1 MDGNLRRCSIKRR
14 YCSPGS
20 LHSHTFCTTTRT
32 APCYISSIL
41 EHRTKL
47 ALLQQRRLEIQS
59 FVVFLSLAFL
69 LPAFCLSHCLVS
81 CPAHLQLS
89 TQRQFRFGSSCS
101 QVAGHSIQISSN
113 QLIIDEAISSTGTH
127 ELSGGVTVQY
137 SESSFTIRGPASAST
152 GQRGEVRGYRQ
163 GWSTTSMPT
172 GFFYNIYAL
181 LPNSHAE
188 AATGLCTGQDTCP
201 DLFEANQMIES
212 PRSLFST
219 AEVSHLNQVCC
230 GCYAPTIAIFC

>member
-1 MDGNLRRCSIKRR
+1 M
-14 YCSPGS
+14 Y
-20 LHSHTFCTTTRT
+20 
-32 APCYISSIL
+32 
-41 EHRTKL
+41 
-47 ALLQQRRLEIQS
+47 
-59 FVVFLSLAFL
+59 
-69 LPAFCLSHCLVS
+69 FCLCHFYFQLFASVTAS
-81 CPAHLQLS
+81 FYACPPTAINS
-89 TQRQFRFGSSCS
+89 TYVWFILP

-113 QLIIDEAISSTGTH
+113 QLVIDEAISSTGTH

-152 GQRGEVRGYRQ
+152 GQRAEVRGYRQ

-201 DLFEANQMIES
+201 DLFEANQFIGS
-212 PRSLFST
+212 ASSLFSA

-230 GCYAPTIAIFC
+230 GCYAPTIAIFLLTFVSAFSVILLHFL

>member
-1 MDGNLRRCSIKRR
+1 M
-14 YCSPGS
+14 Y
-20 LHSHTFCTTTRT
+20 
-32 APCYISSIL
+32 
-41 EHRTKL
+41 
-47 ALLQQRRLEIQS
+47 
-59 FVVFLSLAFL
+59 
-69 LPAFCLSHCLVS
+69 FCLCHFYFQLFASVTAS
-81 CPAHLQLS
+81 FYACPPTAINS
-89 TQRQFRFGSSCS
+89 TYVWFILP

-113 QLIIDEAISSTGTH
+113 QLVIDEAISSTGTH

-152 GQRGEVRGYRQ
+152 GQRAEVRGYRQ

-201 DLFEANQMIES
+201 DLFEANQFIGS
-212 PRSLFST
+212 ASSLFSA

-230 GCYAPTIAIFC
+230 GCYAPTIAIFLLTFVSAFTIILLHFL

>member
-1 MDGNLRRCSIKRR
+1 M
-14 YCSPGS
+14 
-20 LHSHTFCTTTRT
+20 T
-32 APCYISSIL
+32 ASFYAFPPTAINSTYVWFIL
-41 EHRTKL
+41 
-47 ALLQQRRLEIQS
+47 
-59 FVVFLSLAFL
+59 
-69 LPAFCLSHCLVS
+69 P
-81 CPAHLQLS
+81 
-89 TQRQFRFGSSCS
+89 

-152 GQRGEVRGYRQ
+152 GQRAEVRGYRQ

-188 AATGLCTGQDTCP
+188 AATGLCKGQDSCP
-201 DLFEANQMIES
+201 DLFEANQFIGS
-212 PRSLFST
+212 ASSLFSV

-230 GCYAPTIAIFC
+230 GCYAPTIAIFLLTFVSAFSVILLHFL

>member
-1 MDGNLRRCSIKRR
+1 MTASFYACPPTAINSTYVWFI
-14 YCSPGS
+14 SP
-20 LHSHTFCTTTRT
+20 
-32 APCYISSIL
+32 
-41 EHRTKL
+41 
-47 ALLQQRRLEIQS
+47 
-59 FVVFLSLAFL
+59 
-69 LPAFCLSHCLVS
+69 
-81 CPAHLQLS
+81 
-89 TQRQFRFGSSCS
+89 

-113 QLIIDEAISSTGTH
+113 QLIIDGAISSTGTH

-152 GQRGEVRGYRQ
+152 GQRAEVRGYRQ

-201 DLFEANQMIES
+201 DLFEANQFIGS
-212 PRSLFST
+212 ASSLFSA

-230 GCYAPTIAIFC
+230 GCYAPTIAIFLLTFVSAFSVILLHFL

>member
-1 MDGNLRRCSIKRR
+1 M
-14 YCSPGS
+14 Y
-20 LHSHTFCTTTRT
+20 
-32 APCYISSIL
+32 
-41 EHRTKL
+41 
-47 ALLQQRRLEIQS
+47 
-59 FVVFLSLAFL
+59 
-69 LPAFCLSHCLVS
+69 FCLCHFYFQPFASVTASFHA
-81 CPAHLQLS
+81 CPPTAINS
-89 TQRQFRFGSSCS
+89 THVWFILP

-113 QLIIDEAISSTGTH
+113 QLVIDEAISSTGTH

-152 GQRGEVRGYRQ
+152 GQRAEVRGYRQ

-201 DLFEANQMIES
+201 DLFEANQFIGS
-212 PRSLFST
+212 ASSLFSA

-230 GCYAPTIAIFC
+230 GCYAPTIAIFLLTFVSAFSVILLHFL

>member
-1 MDGNLRRCSIKRR
+1 M
-14 YCSPGS
+14 Y
-20 LHSHTFCTTTRT
+20 
-32 APCYISSIL
+32 
-41 EHRTKL
+41 
-47 ALLQQRRLEIQS
+47 
-59 FVVFLSLAFL
+59 
-69 LPAFCLSHCLVS
+69 FCLCHFYFQLFASVTASFHA
-81 CPAHLQLS
+81 CPPTAINS
-89 TQRQFRFGSSCS
+89 TYVWFISP

-113 QLIIDEAISSTGTH
+113 QLMIDETISTTGTH

-152 GQRGEVRGYRQ
+152 GQRAEVRGYRQ

-201 DLFEANQMIES
+201 DLFEANQFIGS
-212 PRSLFST
+212 ASSLFSV

-230 GCYAPTIAIFC
+230 GCYAPTIAIFLLTFVSAFSVILLHFL

>member
-1 MDGNLRRCSIKRR
+1 M
-14 YCSPGS
+14 Y
-20 LHSHTFCTTTRT
+20 
-32 APCYISSIL
+32 
-41 EHRTKL
+41 
-47 ALLQQRRLEIQS
+47 
-59 FVVFLSLAFL
+59 
-69 LPAFCLSHCLVS
+69 FCLCHFYFQLFASVTAS
-81 CPAHLQLS
+81 FYACPPTAINS
-89 TQRQFRFGSSCS
+89 TYVWFILP

-152 GQRGEVRGYRQ
+152 GQRAEVRGYRQ

-201 DLFEANQMIES
+201 DLFEANQFIGS
-212 PRSLFST
+212 ASSLFSV

-230 GCYAPTIAIFC
+230 GCYAPTIAISLLTFVSAFSVILLHFL